1 MRKHKFIDLMF
12 GDLKHKKLLTLVVLL
27 IATVFVGQILPPRVN
42 ATPVPAVQTPK
53 STPAPT
59 PLCVAQGCAT
69 PNPVITTPK
78 STPAP
83 STIPVTAQCYS
94 GGPSDPSPNN
104 NANLQC
110 KCPTTG
116 CTGSASATPKG
127 NPTPVPNPAKGTA
140 TPKGNPTPV
149 PNPAKGTAT
158 PKNTPKSTPPPTPAG
173 TPKDTP
179 NLKTPPPPSVPKGTP
194 FVYPT
199 ISVKLPTPVGS
210 PTRNILR
217 LIFGVGGG
225 LAFLIIVIAG
235 LQFVTSQ
242 GDPQKATKA
251 RNAIIYALVG
261 LVVMTISFTL
271 VSFVL
276 DNIK

>member
-12 GDLKHKKLLTLVVLL
+12 GDLKHKKFLTLVVLL

-42 ATPVPAVQTPK
+42 ASVVPVITTPK
-53 STPAPT
+53 STPVPT

-116 CTGSASATPKG
+116 CTGSAS
-127 NPTPVPNPAKGTA
+127 A